1 MKIFFNAFVCFCL
14 SAVLFLVSD
23 AGFAQDEYLPIDSN
37 TGGGTVTWD
46 NTDNPEDGP
55 TVAAILA
62 DAKKIFP
69 AYVKKAGLPPVKSFF
84 VKSFN
89 TQRKY
94 AKSWEPIDHI
104 EAIMVG
110 LTKPV
115 KGTDYYLYNC
125 EIHYNRPVGQK
136 KWTVYDQET
145 NITLGDGTPKSG
157 GIHLIASDGTDK
169 TQAELDE
176 KTKSDNEEYRNN
188 MNSNEDKKQSGKDD
202 EESDE
207 DETTIPSVEGKVD
220 KLKGFFN

>member
-1 MKIFFNAFVCFCL
+1 MEKILKVFLSFCL
-14 SAVLFLVSD
+14 FACLFLVAD
-23 AGFAQDEYLPIDSN
+23 PGFAQDEYLPIDSN

-46 NTDNPEDGP
+46 NTDDPADGP
-55 TVAAILA
+55 TVAKIIA

-94 AKSWEPIDHI
+94 AKDWQPIDHI
-104 EAIMVG
+104 EAVMVG
-110 LTKPV
+110 LTSPV

-125 EIHYNRPVGQK
+125 EIHYNRPVGQS

-169 TQAELDE
+169 TQSELDA

-188 MNSNEDKKQSGKDD
+188 MNSNKDKKKSGKQEVKSDD
-202 EESDE
+202 ENTEK
-207 DETTIPSVEGKVD
+207 TKEGLN
-220 KLKGFFN
+220 KLKGLFN